1 MRERGPLYRFAAL
14 FAAWALFASVVLASF
29 AGAGALT
36 SGTAWGLL
44 GGLIGLLAL
53 AEIGNEAF
61 IHFRKRN
68 KNENHRN

>member
-14 FAAWALFASVVLASF
+14 FVAWALFASVVLASF

-36 SGTAWGLL
+36 SGTIWGLL
-44 GGLIGLLAL
+44 GGLVGLLAL
-53 AEIGNEAF
+53 VEIGNEAF

-68 KNENHRN
+68 KK